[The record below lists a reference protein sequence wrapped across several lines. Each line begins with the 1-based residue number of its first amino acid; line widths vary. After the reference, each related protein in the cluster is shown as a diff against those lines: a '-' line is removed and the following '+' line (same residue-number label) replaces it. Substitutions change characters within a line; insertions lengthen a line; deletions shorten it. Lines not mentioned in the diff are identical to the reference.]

1 MYNNILQYVIWV
13 VPLWIAFKYRM
24 LFFSSSSNGFISGS
38 SLLWGAYVIWGAA
51 VAQNVAGCD
60 VEWRSGVPITILV
73 TALIPILVGDAI
85 RPAVGATCALIVAG
99 MYVRAQEESPCRAA
113 TAFGGICVGVLTL
126 LAQELT
132 LVRRIVGLGGDELGG
147 GVLGVLG

>member
-1 MYNNILQYVIWV
+1 MYDNVLQYVIWI

-24 LFFSSSSNGFISGS
+24 LFFGSSSNVFISGI

-60 VEWRSGVPITILV
+60 VEWQSGVPITILV

-85 RPAVGATCALIVAG
+85 RPAVGATCAFIVAG
-99 MYVRAQEESPCRAA
+99 MYIRAHDRSPCRAA
-113 TAFGGICVGVLTL
+113 TAVGGICVGVLTL
-126 LAQELT
+126 LAQELA
-132 LVRRIVGLGGDELGG
+132 LVRRIVVGG
-147 GVLGVLG
+147 